1 MISTNSLEPSG
12 SRTDHPQRHL
22 GSSQTTTMSS
32 FSSTAALRQQLR
44 QQMRET
50 RQKLTALQQQQAAQ
64 HITEQA
70 LKLIEQQQAKNIA
83 IYLAFDGEIST
94 QPLIKQLWQQDK
106 NVYLPVLHPFC
117 KGHLLFLRYLPD
129 TPMKANKFGI
139 FEPHLNV
146 QNVIPLE
153 QLDIIFTPLV
163 AFDKQGNRLGMG
175 GGFYDRTLQNS
186 QRRFITVGLAHQCQQ
201 VEALPI
207 ESWDIPLEHILAG

>member
-1 MISTNSLEPSG
+1 MISTNSLEPLG

-22 GSSQTTTMSS
+22 GSSQTTTMRS
-32 FSSTAALRQQLR
+32 FSSTTTFRQQLR

-50 RQKLTALQQQQAAQ
+50 RQKQTALQQQQAAQ

-70 LKLIEQQQAKNIA
+70 LKLIEQQQAYNIA
-83 IYLAFDGEIST
+83 LYLAFDGEIST
-94 QPLIKQLWQQDK
+94 KPLINQLWQQGK
-106 NVYLPVLHPFC
+106 HVYLPVLHPFVH
-117 KGHLLFLRYLPD
+117 GHLLFLRYLPD

-139 FEPHLNV
+139 LEPHLNV
-146 QNVIPLE
+146 KSVLPIE

-163 AFDKQGNRLGMG
+163 ACDRLGNRLGMG

-186 QRRFITVGLAHQCQQ
+186 QHRFITVGLAHQCQQ

-207 ESWDIPLEHILAG
+207 ESWDIPLEHILVG

>member
-1 MISTNSLEPSG
+1 M
-12 SRTDHPQRHL
+12 
-22 GSSQTTTMSS
+22 QTLP
-32 FSSTAALRQQLR
+32 STAELRQQLR
-44 QQMRET
+44 QHIRKT
-50 RQKLTALQQQQAAQ
+50 RQNLTALQQQQAAQ
-64 HITEQA
+64 RITQQA
-70 LKLIEQQQAKNIA
+70 LSFIEQHQARNIA
-83 IYLAFDGEIST
+83 LYLAVDGEIAT
-94 QPLIKQLWQQDK
+94 QLLIEQLWQQGK

-117 KGHLLFLRYLPD
+117 KGHLLFLHYLPD
-129 TPMKANKFGI
+129 TPMKQNKYGI

-153 QLDIIFTPLV
+153 QLDVIFTPLV

-186 QRRFITVGLAHQCQQ
+186 QRCFITVGLAHQCQQ

>member
-22 GSSQTTTMSS
+22 GSSQTITMCS
-32 FSSTAALRQQLR
+32 FPSTATIRQQLR

-50 RQKLTALQQQQAAQ
+50 RQKLTALQQQQATQ

-83 IYLAFDGEIST
+83 LYLAFDGEIST
-94 QPLIKQLWQQDK
+94 KPLIEQLWQQDK
-106 NVYLPVLHPFC
+106 NVYLPVLHPFVR
-117 KGHLLFLRYLPD
+117 GHLLFLRYLPD

-146 QNVIPLE
+146 KDVLPLG

-163 AFDKQGNRLGMG
+163 AFDKLGNRLGMG

>member
-1 MISTNSLEPSG
+1 MISTNSLEPLG

-22 GSSQTTTMSS
+22 GSSQTTTMRS
-32 FSSTAALRQQLR
+32 FSSTTTFRQQLR

-50 RQKLTALQQQQAAQ
+50 RQKQTALQQQQAAQ

-83 IYLAFDGEIST
+83 LYLAFDGEIST
-94 QPLIKQLWQQDK
+94 KPLINQLWQQGK
-106 NVYLPVLHPFC
+106 HVYLPVLHPFVH
-117 KGHLLFLRYLPD
+117 GHLLFLRYLPD

-139 FEPHLNV
+139 LEPHLNV
-146 QNVIPLE
+146 KSVLPIE

-163 AFDKQGNRLGMG
+163 VFDRLGNRLGMG

-186 QRRFITVGLAHQCQQ
+186 QHRFITVGLAHQCQQ

-207 ESWDIPLEHILAG
+207 ESWDIPLEHILVG

>member
-1 MISTNSLEPSG
+1 MISTNSLEPLG

-22 GSSQTTTMSS
+22 GSSQTTTMRS
-32 FSSTAALRQQLR
+32 FSSTTTLRQQLR

-50 RQKLTALQQQQAAQ
+50 RQKQTALQQQQAAQ
-64 HITEQA
+64 HITQKA
-70 LKLIEQQQAKNIA
+70 LKLIEQQRAKNIA
-83 IYLAFDGEIST
+83 LYLAFDGEIST
-94 QPLIKQLWQQDK
+94 KPLINQLWQQGK
-106 NVYLPVLHPFC
+106 HVYLPVLHPFVH
-117 KGHLLFLRYLPD
+117 GHLLFLRYLPD

-139 FEPHLNV
+139 LEPYLNV
-146 QNVIPLE
+146 KSVLPIE

-163 AFDKQGNRLGMG
+163 AFDKLGNRLGMG

-186 QRRFITVGLAHQCQQ
+186 QHRFITVGLAHQCQQ

>member
-22 GSSQTTTMSS
+22 GSSQTITMCP
-32 FSSTAALRQQLR
+32 FPSTASIRQQLR

-50 RQKLTALQQQQAAQ
+50 RQKLTALQQQQATQ

-70 LKLIEQQQAKNIA
+70 LKLIEQQVKNIA
-83 IYLAFDGEIST
+83 LYLAFDGEIST

-146 QNVIPLE
+146 QNVIPLD
-153 QLDIIFTPLV
+153 QLDVIFTPLV
-163 AFDKQGNRLGMG
+163 AFDQRGNRLGMG

>member
-1 MISTNSLEPSG
+1 MISTNSLEPLG

-22 GSSQTTTMSS
+22 GSSQTTTMRS
-32 FSSTAALRQQLR
+32 FSSTTTFRQQLR

-50 RQKLTALQQQQAAQ
+50 RQKQTALQQQQAAQ

-83 IYLAFDGEIST
+83 LYLAFDGEIST
-94 QPLIKQLWQQDK
+94 KPLINQLWQQGK
-106 NVYLPVLHPFC
+106 HVYLPVLHPFVH
-117 KGHLLFLRYLPD
+117 GHLLFLRYLPD

-139 FEPHLNV
+139 LEPHLNV
-146 QNVIPLE
+146 KSVLPIE

-163 AFDKQGNRLGMG
+163 AFDRLGNRLGMG

-186 QRRFITVGLAHQCQQ
+186 QHRFITVGLAHQCQQ

-207 ESWDIPLEHILAG
+207 ESWDIPLEHILVG